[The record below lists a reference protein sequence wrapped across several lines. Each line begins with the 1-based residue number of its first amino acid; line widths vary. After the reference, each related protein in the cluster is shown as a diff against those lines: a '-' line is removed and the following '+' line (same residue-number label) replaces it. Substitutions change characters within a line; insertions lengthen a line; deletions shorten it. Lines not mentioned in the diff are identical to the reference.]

1 MMNSLLSNIEVY
13 FFILFTISVFIG
25 YVICHFVVVPILL
38 KKHGKKGFYES
49 IVWEVPQAENRL
61 LNLAKETNDKAVLM
75 TLKVLKYSKYS
86 MALFFILF
94 VFSTFLSELN

>member
-1 MMNSLLSNIEVY
+1 MMNSLLSNSEVY
-13 FFILFTISVFIG
+13 FFILFAISVFVG
-25 YVICHFVVVPILL
+25 YIICHFVVVPILL

-49 IVWEVPQAENRL
+49 TVWEAPQAVNRL
-61 LNLAKETNDKAVLM
+61 QDLAKETNDKAVLT

-86 MALFFILF
+86 MTLFFILF